1 MIDENNSMRIKNDAY
16 IACDALKSLIVAA
29 PYIHEDYLH
38 EKLEVV
44 RRCLKFMELFEGEC
58 ND

>member
-1 MIDENNSMRIKNDAY
+1 MIDEHNSMRIADDAC

-44 RRCLKFMELFEGEC
+44 RRCLRFMESFEPEE
-58 ND
+58 